1 MIDLECERRSE
12 IAVTEVNDS
21 RNFFS
26 VHTELTVVH
35 ELFTVFRIS
44 VLKELFSL
52 VEAVE
57 MSNRSVCDITEEK
70 NRKGEL
76 LKGEGDTESKD
87 QKNERAEACAGMP
100 VDVFE
105 TWIGDVTDHQKRNCE
120 HQRWHQKREP
130 LDLKAVENKY
140 QRGDHSSGG
149 RHRQSEEVF
158 SATEAFPRR
167 QHGMRQDVEASESNA
182 RTE

>member
-57 MSNRSVCDITEEK
+57 MPNRSVCDITEEK

-87 QKNERAEACAGMP
+87 
-100 VDVFE
+100 
-105 TWIGDVTDHQKRNCE
+105 
-120 HQRWHQKREP
+120 
-130 LDLKAVENKY
+130 
-140 QRGDHSSGG
+140 
-149 RHRQSEEVF
+149 
-158 SATEAFPRR
+158 
-167 QHGMRQDVEASESNA
+167 
-182 RTE
+182 

>member
-57 MSNRSVCDITEEK
+57 MPNRSVCDITEEK

-76 LKGEGDTESKD
+76 LKGEGDTEPKD
-87 QKNERAEACAGMP
+87 QINERAEACAGLP

-105 TWIGDVTDHQKRNCE
+105 ARIWDVADHQNRNRE
-120 HQRWHQKREP
+120 HQRWHQQREP
-130 LDLKAVENKY
+130 LDLEAVENEH
-140 QRGDHSSGG
+140 QGGDHAGG
-149 RHRQSEEVF
+149 GGHRQSEEVLG
-158 SATEAFPRR
+158 AAEAFR
-167 QHGMRQDVEASESNA
+167 QAAAWDASG
-182 RTE
+182 R